1 MNGKKERWERQIG
14 IVQTHM
20 LGSCLLYY
28 QEIFSSVKVSLEG
41 PLLNIISILS
51 FKKLQAKLLA
61 YYLHILICIS
71 VCYRNRELLE
81 LWCGLCTQH
90 KVCSVHLIC
99 MATVWIIS
107 HHWLIMYSIC
117 ADMIFVLFH
126 NWKSTIPINKVGYF
140 RPDFAHNVA
149 WGNWYLTFQWPW

>member
-1 MNGKKERWERQIG
+1 MNGKKKDEKDRYD
-14 IVQTHM
+14 
-20 LGSCLLYY
+20 LYKHTCWVHAY
-28 QEIFSSVKVSLEG
+28 YTIKKSSLQLRSVWKG
-41 PLLNIISILS
+41 PFLNIISILS

-107 HHWLIMYSIC
+107 LHWLIVYGIC

-126 NWKSTIPINKVGYF
+126 NWKLTIPINKVGYF